1 MIRKILL
8 FICLT
13 YTIIWFAIAYTIKSN
28 IVSTIHNSETDNI
41 KISYSQIKFSG
52 FPSRLQISLVEPKIK
67 FIDHVDFKEISAE
80 KMTFLFDFSFKK
92 ANLILGQTIKQ
103 QENFGGKLI
112 EYSVQSKE
120 DIAALVK
127 FNKPIYRLSSGD
139 NLKSIVKLLQV
150 NNKLLSIIQEDK
162 EIFNIS
168 DLTFLINKAKSQ
180 DGEDIALQL
189 RLSYAAEENFLN
201 FKTAQLDLATLINIA
216 TDQGKDINYI
226 KNLNIDRLVFSCDDN
241 SQIALIGFLQFFES
255 NLPKGK
261 LSFELTNHHDI
272 IDKLIPNNLLL
283 PKKMIKA
290 IIEKVANSS
299 VSEVVKTDDSEV
311 ANYEK
316 VKFDIEFSDNG
327 IHIGSINLLEFK
339 LEDSKVD
346 TEEPLKNDKADV
358 QQEEIPEN

>member
-13 YTIIWFAIAYTIKSN
+13 YTIVWFAVAYTIKSN
-28 IVSTIHNSETDNI
+28 MVSTIHNSETDNI

-52 FPSRLQISLVEPKIK
+52 FPSHLQISLIDPKIK

-80 KMTFLFDFSFKK
+80 QMTFLFDFSFKK

-103 QENFGGKLI
+103 QENFGSKLI

-127 FNKPIYRLSSGD
+127 FNKPIYMSSGD
-139 NLKSIVKLLQV
+139 SLKSIVKFLQV
-150 NNKLLSIIQEDK
+150 NNKLLSVIQQNK

-168 DLTFLINKAKSQ
+168 DLVFLINKAKFQ
-180 DGEDIALQL
+180 DGEDIDLQL
-189 RLSYAAEENFLN
+189 RLSYAAGEDFLN

-216 TDQGKDINYI
+216 TDQGKDISYI
-226 KNLNIDRLVFSCDDN
+226 KNLNIDRLIFSCDDN
-241 SQIALIGFLQFFES
+241 AQIALIGFLQFFDS

-261 LSFELTNHHDI
+261 LSFELTNYHDI

-283 PKKMIKA
+283 PKKMLRA
-290 IIEKVANSS
+290 IIEKAANSS
-299 VSEVVKTDDSEV
+299 VSEMVKTDDNEV
-311 ANYEK
+311 ATYEK
-316 VKFDIEFSDNG
+316 VKFDIDFSDNG
-327 IHIGSINLLEFK
+327 IHIGAINLLEFK
-339 LEDSKVD
+339 LEDSKVNAD
-346 TEEPLKNDKADV
+346 EPLENNNTDAWQK
-358 QQEEIPEN
+358 EIPEN

>member
-13 YTIIWFAIAYTIKSN
+13 YTIIWFAIAYIIKSN
-28 IVSTIHNSETDNI
+28 MVSTINNSQTDNI
-41 KISYSQIKFSG
+41 KISYSQVKVSG
-52 FPSRLQISLVEPKIK
+52 FPSRLRISLVEPKIK
-67 FIDHVDFKEISAE
+67 FIDHVNSKEISAE

-103 QENFGGKLI
+103 QENFAGKLI

-127 FNKPIYRLSSGD
+127 FNKPIYKLSSGD
-139 NLKSIVKLLQV
+139 SVKSIVKFLQV
-150 NNKLLSIIQEDK
+150 NNKLFSVMQENK

-168 DLTFLINKAKSQ
+168 DLVFSINKAKSQ

-189 RLSYAAEENFLN
+189 RLLYAAGEDFLN

-216 TDQGKDINYI
+216 TDQGKDTNYI
-226 KNLNIDRLVFSCDDN
+226 KNLNIDRLIFSCDDN
-241 SQIALIGFLQFFES
+241 AQVALIGGLQFFDS

-261 LSFELTNHHDI
+261 LSFELTNYNDI

-283 PKKMIKA
+283 PKKMLRA
-290 IIEKVANSS
+290 VIEKVANSA
-299 VSEVVKTDDSEV
+299 VSEVVKTDNNEV
-311 ANYEK
+311 ATYEK
-316 VKFDIEFSDNG
+316 VKFDIEFSDDG

-339 LEDSKVD
+339 LEDSKID
-346 TEEPLKNDKADV
+346 DL
-358 QQEEIPEN
+358 QE

>member
-13 YTIIWFAIAYTIKSN
+13 YTIIWFAVAYTIKSN
-28 IVSTIHNSETDNI
+28 VVSTINNSEIDNI
-41 KISYSQIKFSG
+41 KISYSQVKVSG
-52 FPSRLQISLVEPKIK
+52 FPYRLQISLVEPKIK
-67 FIDHVDFKEISAE
+67 FIDHINSKEISAE
-80 KMTFLFDFSFKK
+80 KMIFLFDFSFKK

-150 NNKLLSIIQEDK
+150 NNKLLSIIQKDK

-168 DLTFLINKAKSQ
+168 DLVFLINKAKSQ

-189 RLSYAAEENFLN
+189 RLSYAAKEDFLN

-216 TDQGKDINYI
+216 TDQDIR
-226 KNLNIDRLVFSCDDN
+226 NLNIDRLVFSCDDN
-241 SQIALIGFLQFFES
+241 AQIALIGFLQFFES

-311 ANYEK
+311 ATYEK

-339 LEDSKVD
+339 LEDSKVNAD
-346 TEEPLKNDKADV
+346 EPLESNNTDTWQK
-358 QQEEIPEN
+358 EIPEN